1 MVTLGNTKERRV
13 TGVSRG
19 ATQPFSRGRL
29 TSPPPL
35 CASDIG
41 GLGLTKVKTR
51 SDAAVA
57 SQSRLLRMLKSLRRE
72 ELRRIGS

>member
-29 TSPPPL
+29 TSPPL
-35 CASDIG
+35 LSASDTG
-41 GLGLTKVKTR
+41 GLGPTKVKTR

-57 SQSRLLRMLKSLRRE
+57 PQSRLLRMLKSRRRE
-72 ELRRIGS
+72 ELHRIGS